1 MPAFDTVHDKLVSFI
16 DSTPSVQNS
25 SVLKDDLAQTMF
37 PWLKERYADKS
48 KTTTT
53 GPEVVA
59 AFGRTVTALA
69 AELPAASLFPL
80 LDVWRLAI
88 LDPTIA
94 PVTLAPLVKVLS
106 STNESVATSP
116 RATLLTLLRLAT
128 NGLGTSISRSLLA
141 SDVRARAAL
150 TGVLVQT
157 LLHPDRLV
165 RVAAASLGFNVGA
178 WVQKGRVARARG
190 GEDAVNGGLR
200 EGEEDGEWEV
210 ELVSAVAEALAN
222 EEESEDAGELSRL
235 GSLIP
240 ITGPGL
246 TFFGLYLVHRLTA
259 TLAFLIR
266 LSPFYQDQLVP
277 LLSVL
282 QVKETLKGKLAE
294 DGKLRLRKKEIRALV
309 GEVADQLCM

>member
-1 MPAFDTVHDKLVSFI
+1 MLDGVFFPAHPHTSLDIPTISSLSTQPILFTQVPAFDTVHDKLVSFI

-53 GPEVVA
+53 TGPEVVA

-88 LDPTIA
+88 LEPTIA

-106 STNESVATSP
+106 STNESMATSP

-178 WVQKGRVARARG
+178 WVQKGRLARARG
-190 GEDAVNGGLR
+190 EDSVNGLR

-210 ELVSAVAEALAN
+210 ELVSAVSEALAN
-222 EEESEDAGELSRL
+222 EEESEDAGELSQRFR
-235 GSLIP
+235 SRP
-240 ITGPGL
+240 
-246 TFFGLYLVHRLTA
+246 
-259 TLAFLIR
+259 
-266 LSPFYQDQLVP
+266 D
-277 LLSVL
+277 
-282 QVKETLKGKLAE
+282 
-294 DGKLRLRKKEIRALV
+294 
-309 GEVADQLCM
+309 